1 MEPHLG
7 ARRPPE
13 TVRRRRRAPLF
24 DTRRRPRP
32 QGRRNSNRRSK
43 GVRHGAD
50 ACTRGDGTDAAS
62 ADIDDDRVREG
73 ARVLSMGAA
82 RAHEGNGRSA
92 VKRRCEEKVFRLVM
106 RAAAYRRASTAALRT
121 AAHCCALLRTVAH
134 CCALLRSALL
144 HFPASLRHSSTPL
157 PPRMH
162 ALVALTGVPFEELHH
177 RDEAAAAQVSLRR
190 QRLQTLSTT
199 CSSRA
204 APRRLRLAAGHP
216 ALACRPP
223 RVAKRG
229 LTRAPTKLSA
239 GGPPCMAAVG
249 RAPRCAMG

>member
-1 MEPHLG
+1 MHHLVRRLLPPGRRRGRRPSRTGRVGGPRRDVVGHRRCVEVGRGRAQQRMEPHLG

-121 AAHCCALLRTVAH
+121 AAHCCALLRTAAH
-134 CCALLRSALL
+134 CCALLR
-144 HFPASLRHSSTPL
+144 T
-157 PPRMH
+157 
-162 ALVALTGVPFEELHH
+162 
-177 RDEAAAAQVSLRR
+177 AAQRTTSLSCLAAPLKHASPSAHACSRCTHRCALRR
-190 QRLQTLSTT
+190 
-199 CSSRA
+199 
-204 APRRLRLAAGHP
+204 APSP
-216 ALACRPP
+216 
-223 RVAKRG
+223 
-229 LTRAPTKLSA
+229 
-239 GGPPCMAAVG
+239 
-249 RAPRCAMG
+249 